1 MLAKTSPFC
10 RRVWHLTYKLSH
22 QPVEEK
28 RAMNPP
34 TENIAGYTVGTQ
46 SVSACIADVVT
57 WVQQAKPDAP
67 CRWLACLNPH
77 SYTVALDDPPFA
89 EALRAADW
97 LIPDGAGII
106 LASKLLGGHIRARIT
121 GSDMFWGLNQC
132 LDARGGY
139 SCFFLG
145 STDDTLR
152 QITTRMACDYPN
164 LRVAGVYSPP
174 FKTEFSAED
183 NQAMIAAIL
192 AAAPD
197 VLWVGMTAPKQ
208 EKWLHQHHAQLN
220 VKFAAAVGAVFDFY
234 SGRVKRSHPLFQRLG
249 LEWLPRLLQE
259 PRRLWRRMG
268 VSAPIFLWHVLQQ
281 KFARL
286 PSDEVP

>member
-1 MLAKTSPFC
+1 
-10 RRVWHLTYKLSH
+10 
-22 QPVEEK
+22 
-28 RAMNPP
+28 MNPSV
-34 TENIAGYTVGTQ
+34 ENIAGYAVGTQ
-46 SVSACIADVVT
+46 SVSACVAAIVASI
-57 WVQQAKPDAP
+57 QQAKPDQP

-77 SYTVALDDPPFA
+77 SYVVALDAPPFA
-89 EALRAADW
+89 QALHAADW
-97 LIPDGAGII
+97 LIPDGAGIV
-106 LASKLLGGHIRARIT
+106 LASKLLGGQIRERVT
-121 GSDMFWGLNQC
+121 GSDIFREVQAE
-132 LDARGGY
+132 LDRRGGY
-139 SCFFLG
+139 RVFFLG
-145 STDDTLR
+145 STEATLAAIR
-152 QITTRMACDYPN
+152 QRLAQDYPN
-164 LRVAGVYSPP
+164 IEIAGAYSPP
-174 FKTEFSAED
+174 FKAEFSAAD
-183 NQAMIAAIL
+183 NQAMLTAIN

-281 KFARL
+281 MVKG
-286 PSDEVP
+286 